1 MFKAVMAKLTY
12 WRKCNQVSWLE
23 FLNQILCSRKLKK
36 CLVKRSRGL
45 ETKNS
50 KIALLGVLLP
60 ILQALEKIWKK
71 DDDLTHRL
79 QITYKVS
86 WHLQMA
92 DALTEGIKFYV
103 YIVRV
108 YSAGTSRKSH
118 RLPSKRLY

>member
-23 FLNQILCSRKLKK
+23 FLNQILCSMKMKE

-45 ETKNS
+45 EAKNL
-50 KIALLGVLLP
+50 KIALLRVLWP

-71 DDDLTHRL
+71 EDDLTHRL
-79 QITYKVS
+79 QIAYKVS
-86 WHLQMA
+86 WHLQTA
-92 DALTEGIKFYV
+92 DALTGGIKFYV

-118 RLPSKRLY
+118 RLPRKRPY